1 MDSIMRCCVS
11 KEDLIMSTPSQLGFF
26 DLTTRYEALSQKGDP
41 LEQLAQMIPWE
52 TFRPILAKV
61 LRRSKRKK
69 GGRPPFDA
77 VCMFKV
83 LVLQALYNLSDD
95 QTEYQ
100 IRDRLSFMQF
110 LGLDLDH
117 RIPDAKTIWLFRETL
132 AQAGVVEMLFAQF
145 DASLAD
151 HGLQPRGGQLID
163 ASLVPVPKQRNTR
176 EENAAIKAGQSPT
189 EWEADKAKRRQKDI
203 DARWTVK
210 HGNNHY
216 GYKNH
221 VNIDKQHKLIR
232 RYTVTDAAVHDS
244 QALEAVL
251 QADAGGRGVW
261 ADSAYRSLETEALLK
276 AQRLCSHIQEKGY
289 RGKSLTLQQQARNR
303 CRARTRVRVEHVF
316 GHQVMA
322 MGGKLIR
329 TIGVVRARA
338 KIGLKNLA
346 YNFQRF
352 LFLTTPGRRQVA

>member
-1 MDSIMRCCVS
+1 
-11 KEDLIMSTPSQLGFF
+11 MSTPPQLGFF

-41 LEQLAQMIPWE
+41 LEQLAQMVPWE
-52 TFRPILAKV
+52 AFRPALANV

-77 VCMFKV
+77 VCMFKI

-100 IRDRLSFMQF
+100 IRDRLSFMRF
-110 LGLDLDH
+110 LRLDLDQ

-132 AQAGVVEMLFAQF
+132 AQAGVVEALFEQF
-145 DASLAD
+145 DGYLAD

-176 EENAAIKAGQSPT
+176 EENASVKAGKCPPKWKQHP
-189 EWEADKAKRRQKDI
+189 AKRQQKDI
-203 DARWTVK
+203 DARWAVK
-210 HGNNHY
+210 HREKHY

-221 VNIDKQHKLIR
+221 VNVDQQHKLIR
-232 RYTVTDAAVHDS
+232 RYTVTHAAVHDS
-244 QALEAVL
+244 QVLEAVL
-251 QADAGGRGVW
+251 QPESAGRKVW
-261 ADSAYRSLETEALLK
+261 ADSAYRSQETEALLK
-276 AQRLCSHIQEKGY
+276 TQHLRSHIQEKGC
-289 RGKSLTLQQQARNR
+289 RNKPLTSQQKDRNR
-303 CRARTRVRVEHVF
+303 RRARTRARVEHVF
-316 GHQVMA
+316 GHQVTA

-352 LFLTTPGRRQVA
+352 LFLIAPSRRQAA